1 MAGGRPAGA
10 GIRGRSMTDP
20 IDWSLVRT
28 PAGQL
33 ALTDATGVTFDD
45 VVPVRSFPI
54 TAPDEGLSIV
64 TGEGRELA
72 WVPRLADL
80 PDAFQA
86 LLREAL
92 TAREFLPEIRR
103 LRRVST
109 FATPSTWWVETDRGE
124 TTFVLAGEDD
134 IRRMSA
140 SMLLVS
146 AADGVQYLVR
156 DHRALDRASRRL
168 LDRFL

>member
-1 MAGGRPAGA
+1 MTGR
-10 GIRGRSMTDP
+10 

-28 PAGQL
+28 PAGRL
-33 ALTDATGVTFDD
+33 AFADASGEIFDGVF
-45 VVPVRSFPI
+45 PVRSFPI
-54 TAPDEGLSIV
+54 TAPEEGFSIV
-64 TGEGRELA
+64 TAEGRELA
-72 WVPRLADL
+72 WVVRLTDL
-80 PDAFQA
+80 PDALQA

-92 TAREFLPEIRR
+92 TAREFLPEICR
-103 LRRVST
+103 LHHVST
-109 FATPSTWWVETDRGE
+109 FATPSTWSVETDRGA

-146 AADGVQYLVR
+146 DANGVQYLIR
-156 DHRALDRASRRL
+156 DHHALDRASRKL

>member
-1 MAGGRPAGA
+1 
-10 GIRGRSMTDP
+10 MTDR

-28 PAGQL
+28 PSGRL
-33 ALTDATGVTFDD
+33 AFTDAAGETFDG

-54 TAPDEGLSIV
+54 TAPDEGFSIV

-72 WVPRLADL
+72 WVARLTDL
-80 PDAFQA
+80 PDAFQV

-103 LRRVST
+103 LRHVST
-109 FATPSTWWVETDRGE
+109 FATPSTWTVETDRGE

-146 AADGVQYLVR
+146 DADGVQYLVR
-156 DHRALDRASRRL
+156 DHHALDRASRKL

>member
-1 MAGGRPAGA
+1 MTGRV
-10 GIRGRSMTDP
+10 
-20 IDWSLVRT
+20 DWSLVRN
-28 PAGQL
+28 PAGRL
-33 ALTDATGVTFDD
+33 AFIDAAGETHDG

-64 TGEGRELA
+64 TVEGRELA
-72 WVPRLADL
+72 WLPRLTDL
-80 PDAFQA
+80 PDALQV
-86 LLREAL
+86 LVWEAL

-103 LRRVST
+103 LHHVST
-109 FATPSTWWVETDRGE
+109 FATPSTWSVETDRGE
-124 TTFVLAGEDD
+124 TTFILAGEDD

-146 AADGVQYLVR
+146 DANGVQYLIR
-156 DHRALDRASRRL
+156 DHHALDRASRKL